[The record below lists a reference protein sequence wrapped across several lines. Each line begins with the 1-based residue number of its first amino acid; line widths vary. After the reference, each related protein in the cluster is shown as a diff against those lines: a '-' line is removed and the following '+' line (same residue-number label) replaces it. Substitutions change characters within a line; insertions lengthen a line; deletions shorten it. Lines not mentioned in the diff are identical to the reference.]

1 MMAQVKFD
9 ITFGRLVVGRSPP
22 PRPLHMVVTGGNRIG
37 TLALIC
43 DSSPHPTDAMPP
55 KSNEQKL
62 RPNRPRGSGCHQWE
76 WRETLHRP
84 TCERIE
90 VRYQLSGWSGWR
102 DSNPRSRAPKA
113 RALPTRPHPDDFER
127 EYRRILDVLAF
138 ETGPLPLVSHMLRVS
153 ETPQQAAN
161 DAANLFRHDP
171 FY

>member
-43 DSSPHPTDAMPP
+43 DSSPHPTEAMPP
-55 KSNEQKL
+55 VSNEQQL
-62 RPNRPRGSGCHQWE
+62 RPNRPLGSGCHQWE

-90 VRYQLSGWSGWR
+90 VRYQRRPDGRGGGTRTHDLVLPKHVPYQLGHTPTSLSVNKTGYSMTLASRLGLQR
-102 DSNPRSRAPKA
+102 SHCVVHFCDSR
-113 RALPTRPHPDDFER
+113 LPAST
-127 EYRRILDVLAF
+127 
-138 ETGPLPLVSHMLRVS
+138 
-153 ETPQQAAN
+153 
-161 DAANLFRHDP
+161 
-171 FY
+171 